1 MKRKLTGI
9 QLARRISLGF
19 FLTLTTVLTFLHQKL
34 QNIPNI
40 DSFCPFG
47 GIETLYKYAAGGEL
61 IKKLEISN
69 IFLLVSIVI
78 LGIVLSR
85 FFCGWICAFGALQG
99 VFGKLGAKIFKK
111 RFTVPQKLDSVLRYF
126 KYVVLIA
133 ILAGSWALG
142 ELVIRPYDPWA
153 AYGHLSAG
161 IAEVWG
167 EFAVGLVIL
176 VLSLVLSML
185 YERAFCKYV
194 CPLGAFN
201 AILGRIPLFRIKRE
215 ASTCISCSL
224 CDKAC
229 PMNIDVMKADEIKS
243 PECISCME
251 CVTVCPTK
259 KGTLKSFL
267 AGKAV
272 PLAAV
277 AVLGIGI
284 YFAPVAYGFVTKTIR
299 FKAATLDE
307 LAQKG
312 ALAVEDIKGSSTW
325 AQVADSFGVELERLY
340 RETGVDSK
348 KVPADAKLKDT
359 GALMGIEFEADTVRF
374 AVAKIIGVPYAGEG
388 GEKPAEAVP
397 AAAPAATA
405 PAASSAQAST
415 AAPASAPASAPAER
429 VLEGTMTVAEVAAA
443 NGMTTAA
450 VLKKL
455 SLPADVPTDKPLRDM
470 KDQYGYTMPKLK
482 ELFAK

>member
-1 MKRKLTGI
+1 MKRKITGI

-19 FLTLTTVLTFLHQKL
+19 FLTFATVMTFLHQKL

-47 GIETLYKYAAGGEL
+47 GLETLFKFVAGGDL
-61 IKKLEISN
+61 LKKLEISN

-78 LGIVLSR
+78 LAIALSR

-99 VFGKLGAKIFKK
+99 IFGSLGKKLFGK
-111 RFTVPQKLDSVLRYF
+111 RFTVPRKLDAVLRYF
-126 KYVVLIA
+126 KYVVLFV
-133 ILAGSWALG
+133 ILAWTWTVG

-161 IAEVWG
+161 IAEIWG

-201 AILGRIPLFRIKRE
+201 AILGKIPLFRIKRE
-215 ASTCISCSL
+215 ASTCISCSV
-224 CDKAC
+224 CNKAC
-229 PMNIDVMKADEIKS
+229 PMNIDVMNADEVKS
-243 PECISCME
+243 AECISCME
-251 CVTVCPTK
+251 CVTSCPTK
-259 KGTLKSFL
+259 KGTLKTFL
-267 AGKAV
+267 AGKAI

-277 AVLGIGI
+277 AALGLGL
-284 YFAPVAYGFVTKTIR
+284 YFGPIAVGHLTNTIR
-299 FKAATLDE
+299 FKAATLNE

-312 ALAVEDIKGSSTW
+312 SLAVEDIKGSSTW
-325 AQVADSFGVELERLY
+325 AQVAESFGIELERLY
-340 RETGVDSK
+340 RETGVDAK

-359 GALMGIEFEADTVRF
+359 GGLMGIEFEADAVRF
-374 AVAKIIGVPYAGEG
+374 AVAKIIGVPYAGEKG
-388 GEKPAEAVP
+388 DAAPVPAIEASQP
-397 AAAPAATA
+397 AAGTTAAAPAATA
-405 PAASSAQAST
+405 PAA
-415 AAPASAPASAPAER
+415 AAPAPAER
-429 VLEGTMTVAEVAAA
+429 VLEGTMTVAEVAGA
-443 NGMTTAA
+443 NGMTPEE

-455 SLPADVPTDKPLRDM
+455 GLPADTPLDKPLRDM
-470 KDQYGYTMPKLK
+470 KDDYGYRMPDLK
-482 ELFAK
+482 DRFAK